1 MKIVC
6 LILNYNDAA
15 TAGEL
20 ARRVRGYACLDHIL
34 LVDNASTDGSFAELQ
49 KLSGAKITVLRA
61 PRNGGYGAGNNLG
74 IRYAA
79 EHLGAT
85 HVLIANPD
93 VSFTE
98 SCVRRLAALF
108 RRHPEMG
115 AAAARMEQR
124 GLGRYESAWPLHGF
138 VRELLYMG
146 PVSRRLFKRL
156 VYYPDSYFRNK
167 KAVWVDVVHGSM
179 LMVSVEAFL
188 ACGGYDE
195 NVFLYQEEMILAR
208 RLKRAGFKTA
218 LLPGESYRHR
228 HSVSI
233 RKSYAEELDRQRL
246 RERSVYYYLKEYLS
260 AGAGKLLAARVWFWG
275 IRMEIRLFRALTSGR
290 PRKERT

>member
-20 ARRVRGYACLDHIL
+20 ARRIYGYACLDHIL
-34 LVDNASTDGSFAELQ
+34 LVDNASTDDSLAELE
-49 KLSGAKITVLRA
+49 KLSDARVTVLKA

-74 IRYAA
+74 VRYAA

-85 HVLIANPD
+85 QVLIANPD

-98 SCVRRLAALF
+98 SCVRKLAGLF

-115 AAAARMEQR
+115 AVAARMEQQ

-146 PVSRRLFKRL
+146 PVSRRLFRRQ
-156 VYYPDSYFRNK
+156 VYYPDSYFQNK

-179 LMVSVEAFL
+179 LMVSAEAFL

-195 NVFLYQEEMILAR
+195 NVFLYQEEAILAKR
-208 RLKRAGFKTA
+208 MKRAGFRTA
-218 LLPGESYRHR
+218 LLLTESYRHCHSASR
-228 HSVSI
+228 RESLAGELARQRQREKSVS
-233 RKSYAEELDRQRL
+233 
-246 RERSVYYYLKEYLS
+246 YYLKNYLS
-260 AGAGKLLAARVWFWG
+260 AGAGELLAARVWFRG
-275 IRMEIRLFRALTSGR
+275 IRMEIRLYWALRS
-290 PRKERT
+290 RKL